1 MIKKKLI
8 SDLCCTARTID
19 DVLYGPIQISTF
31 ATEIIDSMEFQRL
44 REMRQLG
51 LANFI
56 FANATHTRY
65 VHSIGTYYQSKEL
78 TRRLAD
84 VTPISDMDGYLR
96 AIPELNEYIEKNYK
110 DKYCEFDKYI
120 QELVNISALCH
131 DLGHGPFSHL
141 FDDIFIEHTTLSTHA
156 NAKHEKRSQ
165 LLVEIIIKNSQ
176 FLSQRISSEHIKL
189 IKNIIDPS
197 ESHKGF
203 IYQIVSNYSNSLDV
217 DKYDYI
223 IRDMF
228 TIGKHASFDYRRL
241 ITQAVI
247 INNNIAYPKDCAL
260 DIQQLFQMRH
270 YMHRQ
275 IYNHEDVVGA
285 QLMMSDMMIKIDQLI
300 NISHSIT
307 DMNIFCKYTD
317 SFILQFPE
325 FLDSDLFKSTESNI
339 EIAKEIIGL
348 SYRFKIKKHYY
359 PVFAF
364 IFNDKVKLDKDIVF
378 KDAFSQHLNDIII
391 YSSTVGF
398 VSGNKSNPLDNVYFY
413 DDIKYVND
421 KINSIGSTIQ
431 KNKYGITNL
440 IPESYQEHLTIV
452 YFKKNDDVS
461 RKTIIPKLEEHFS
474 NYISKYLQEY
484 VIKYIKI

>member
-1 MIKKKLI
+1 MKKKLI
-8 SDLCCTARTID
+8 SDLCCTTRTAD

-31 ATEIIDSMEFQRL
+31 AAEVIDSMEFQRL

-51 LANFI
+51 LSNFI

-65 VHSIGTYYQSKEL
+65 VHSIGTYHQSKEL
-78 TRRLAD
+78 TKRLAD
-84 VTPISDMDGYLR
+84 VTPLNEMNEYLR
-96 AIPELNEYIEKNYK
+96 MIPELNEYIEKNYK
-110 DKYCEFDKYI
+110 DKYCEFDKYL
-120 QELVNISALCH
+120 QEMINIAALCH

-141 FDDIFIEHTTLSTHA
+141 FDDIFIEHTTLGKHE

-165 LLVEIIIKNSQ
+165 LLIEIIIKNSQ
-176 FLSQRISSEHIKL
+176 FLSQRISPDHIKL
-189 IKNIIDPS
+189 IQNIIDPN

-203 IYQIVSNYSNSLDV
+203 IYQIVSNYANSLDV
-217 DKYDYI
+217 DKFDYI
-223 IRDMF
+223 TRDTF
-228 TIGKHASFDYRRL
+228 TLGRLTSFDYRRL

-247 INNNIAYPKDCAL
+247 IKNNIAYPQDCAL

-275 IYNHEDVVGA
+275 VYNHEDVVGA
-285 QLMMSDMMIKIDQLI
+285 QLMMADMMMKIDQMI
-300 NISHSIT
+300 NISNSIT
-307 DMNIFCKYTD
+307 NMDIFCKYTD

-325 FLDSDLFKSTESNI
+325 FLSTELFKGSENNI
-339 EIAKEIIGL
+339 NIAKEIMDL
-348 SYRFKIKKHYY
+348 SYRFKIRKHYY

-364 IFNDKVKLDKDIVF
+364 IFNKKVNLDKELIF
-378 KDAFSQHLNDIII
+378 KDTFGSHLNDIII
-391 YSSTVGF
+391 YSSTIGF

-421 KINSIGSTIQ
+421 KINSIGSTMK

-440 IPESYQEHLTIV
+440 TPESYQEYLTIV

-461 RKTIIPKLEEHFS
+461 RRTIIPKLEEHFS
-474 NYISKYLQEY
+474 NYISKYLQDY